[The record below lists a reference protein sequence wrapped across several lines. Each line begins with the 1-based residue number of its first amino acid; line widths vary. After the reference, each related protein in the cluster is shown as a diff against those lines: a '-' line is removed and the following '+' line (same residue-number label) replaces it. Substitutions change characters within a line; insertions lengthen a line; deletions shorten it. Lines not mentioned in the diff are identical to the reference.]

1 MPQFCYN
8 NRNIQKC
15 TLKTLLPSFQKKTFF
30 LFRSQK
36 PPTRQNYLA
45 LSCHCITEKKLNK
58 TIDLPNPAFP
68 QYLSQHTGVLESLYT

>member
-15 TLKTLLPSFQKKTFF
+15 TLKTLLPSFQKKNF
-30 LFRSQK
+30 LFIQK
-36 PPTRQNYLA
+36 PKASNTTEPPSSI
-45 LSCHCITEKKLNK
+45 LSLYNKKKLNK

>member
-15 TLKTLLPSFQKKTFF
+15 TLKTLLPSFQKKNF
-30 LFRSQK
+30 LFIQK
-36 PPTRQNYLA
+36 TKASNTTEPPSSI
-45 LSCHCITEKKLNK
+45 LSLYYKKKLNK